1 MSNLAKMTTAQ
12 AAKESGVNVKTVRQW
27 VQRGRIPAEK
37 APFANVHIVN
47 LADVIA
53 ERNASKSS
61 VRPGRDIKTE
71 GAKTC
76 HSSKQTQTQEM
87 LSL

>member
-1 MSNLAKMTTAQ
+1 MSKMAISQ
-12 AAKESGVNVKTVRQW
+12 ASKESGVNVWTVRQW
-27 VQRGRIPAEK
+27 VNRRRIPAEK
-37 APFANVHIVN
+37 APYANLYIVN
-47 LADVIA
+47 LDDVIA
-53 ERNASKSS
+53 ERDASKSS

>member
-1 MSNLAKMTTAQ
+1 MSKMAISQ
-12 AAKESGVNVKTVRQW
+12 ASKESGVNVWTVRQW
-27 VQRGRIPAEK
+27 VNRGRIPAEK
-37 APFANVHIVN
+37 APYANLYIVN
-47 LADVIA
+47 LDDVIA
-53 ERNASKSS
+53 ERDASKSS

-76 HSSKQTQTQEM
+76 HSSSKQTQTQEM